1 MLCLVIFTPSEKGRN
16 YLVCFY
22 QKLFAFKQS
31 VCYNDT
37 NFQKGGVFLATL
49 DDIAQELGI
58 SKSTVS
64 KALND
69 AKDVSKRMKQAV
81 LEKAVELGYSRSART
96 SDAPRL
102 AVFITNME
110 YTKPE
115 DFGYE
120 IVVGFRQAAEPAGF
134 HVELIP
140 LDFTLQNQMRYDEY
154 MVLNN
159 YCGGLFLGLSLL
171 DPWIREFE
179 TCRTPTV
186 LYDNHIS
193 GNPNVTDIGVDNI
206 EGIALACRYL
216 QSLGHK
222 RIGYLSSALQ
232 AYVYRQ
238 RYQAFSRVM
247 TENGLK
253 ADEDVMGSSFQI
265 NACLTEHLP
274 RLLENGCTAI
284 ICSHDLLAN
293 SVMLHCRDLGLR
305 VPEDISIMGFD
316 DIPLCRYTIPA
327 LTTIRQ
333 NRPALGKSAFYALSC
348 HLKGVSLS
356 THLLH
361 AELIRRG
368 SCTVAPAN
376 K

>member
-1 MLCLVIFTPSEKGRN
+1 M
-16 YLVCFY
+16 
-22 QKLFAFKQS
+22 
-31 VCYNDT
+31 
-37 NFQKGGVFLATL
+37 ATL

-69 AKDVSKRMKQAV
+69 AKDVSKRMKQLV
-81 LEKAVELGYSRSART
+81 LEKAVELGYSRTART
-96 SDAPRL
+96 SDTPRI

-120 IVVGFRQAAEPAGF
+120 IIMGFRQAAEPSGF
-134 HVELIP
+134 QVELIP
-140 LDFTLQNQMRYDEY
+140 LDHEMQTTIRYDEY

-159 YCGGLFLGLSLL
+159 YCGALFLGMSLV

-179 TCRTPTV
+179 VCKTPTV

-193 GNPNVTDIGVDNI
+193 GNPNVTDIGVDNV
-206 EGIALACRYL
+206 EGIELAFRYL
-216 QSLGHK
+216 RSLGHSK
-222 RIGYLSSALQ
+222 IGYISSALL
-232 AYVYRQ
+232 AYVYKQ
-238 RYQAFSRVM
+238 RYEAFAHV
-247 TENGLK
+247 TENNGLV
-253 ADEDVMGSSFQI
+253 ADSSVMGNSYQI
-265 NACLTEHLP
+265 NACLTDHLP
-274 RLLENGCTAI
+274 RLLKNGCTAI

-293 SVMLHCRDLGLR
+293 SVMLHCKDLGLR
-305 VPEDISIMGFD
+305 VPEDISIIGFD
-316 DIPLCRYTIPA
+316 DIPLCRYTFPP

-368 SCTVAPAN
+368 SCGPAPAEVPAVRIPDPVSGGDN
-376 K
+376 HAEL

>member
-1 MLCLVIFTPSEKGRN
+1 M
-16 YLVCFY
+16 
-22 QKLFAFKQS
+22 
-31 VCYNDT
+31 
-37 NFQKGGVFLATL
+37 ATL

-96 SDAPRL
+96 GDAPRV
-102 AVFITNME
+102 AVFVTNME

-134 HVELIP
+134 QVDLIP
-140 LDFTLQNQMRYDEY
+140 LDRQMQTEMRYDEY
-154 MVLNN
+154 MVLGN
-159 YCGGLFLGLSLL
+159 YCGALFLGMSLL
-171 DPWIREFE
+171 DPWLREFE

-186 LYDNHIS
+186 VYDNHIS

-206 EGIALACRYL
+206 EGIELAYRYL
-216 QSLGHK
+216 RSLGHSK
-222 RIGYLSSALQ
+222 IGYLSSALQ

-238 RYQAFSRVM
+238 RYEAFSHVM
-247 TENGLK
+247 QRNGLTG
-253 ADEDVMGSSFQI
+253 DDSVMGSAYQI
-265 NACLTEHLP
+265 NACMTEHLP

-284 ICSHDLLAN
+284 ICSHDVLAH
-293 SVMLHCRDLGLR
+293 SVMVYCRDLGLR
-305 VPEDISIMGFD
+305 VPEDISIVGFD
-316 DIPLCRYTIPA
+316 DIPLCRYTHPP

-361 AELIRRG
+361 AELIRRD
-368 SCTVAPAN
+368 SCANAPAEPVVF
-376 K
+376 KQAEKE